1 VALMVDFVLPGWR
14 LSWDDAPHDAS
25 TDQWKRQSG
34 EVNVYMNLYDLY
46 VFGLGFNWS
55 LGRATPFGPQKGAA
69 TPSTQCNLLY
79 LLHLEPEACCE
90 SEAKSY
96 GKR

>member
-1 VALMVDFVLPGWR
+1 
-14 LSWDDAPHDAS
+14 
-25 TDQWKRQSG
+25 
-34 EVNVYMNLYDLY
+34 MNLYDLY